1 MSKLGI
7 KPVLPASR
15 LVAILSV
22 AALSVV
28 VLVTLNASTAAAQ
41 TPDTDLVF
49 EFTFDG
55 GTNGWVAGFA
65 DLPAD
70 FDQATYELDSGVRA
84 LPEGLSGNGY
94 SIQGHN
100 RSDDLFM
107 YVARYVDGLQPSTD
121 YAVSAEVDF
130 ATNVP
135 AASFGIGGSPGK
147 SVYVKAGATATEP
160 SEQQDGN
167 GWLRSNVD
175 KGNRSNGGES
185 MVVIGN
191 VSHPEVVSD
200 EYKLKTVATDGD
212 SVSVTTDDTG
222 ELWLIVGT
230 DSGFEG
236 LTALYYTRIAFAFSV
251 RPSPSVA
258 KITGT
263 IDFTEAVEL
272 TADAVSEV
280 SLVDVSHADA
290 SAITIAALTIEEP
303 GHAPIAFEL
312 EYDPSL
318 IDDRFTYAVQARVT
332 ENTELAFIN
341 DIRYAVITRDS
352 PTHVAM
358 VLIRVGDP
366 APSVPPNV
374 GGLSV
379 PGWLLGALGIVG
391 ALIVAMGTRALA
403 STRPVR

>member
-70 FDQATYELDSGVRA
+70 FDQATYELDSGGRA

-130 ATNVP
+130 AKNVP

-175 KGNRSNGGES
+175 KGNRSN
-185 MVVIGN
+185 
-191 VSHPEVVSD
+191 
-200 EYKLKTVATDGD
+200 
-212 SVSVTTDDTG
+212 
-222 ELWLIVGT
+222 
-230 DSGFEG
+230 
-236 LTALYYTRIAFAFSV
+236 
-251 RPSPSVA
+251 
-258 KITGT
+258 
-263 IDFTEAVEL
+263 
-272 TADAVSEV
+272 
-280 SLVDVSHADA
+280 
-290 SAITIAALTIEEP
+290 
-303 GHAPIAFEL
+303 
-312 EYDPSL
+312 
-318 IDDRFTYAVQARVT
+318 
-332 ENTELAFIN
+332 
-341 DIRYAVITRDS
+341 
-352 PTHVAM
+352 
-358 VLIRVGDP
+358 
-366 APSVPPNV
+366 
-374 GGLSV
+374 
-379 PGWLLGALGIVG
+379 
-391 ALIVAMGTRALA
+391 
-403 STRPVR
+403 